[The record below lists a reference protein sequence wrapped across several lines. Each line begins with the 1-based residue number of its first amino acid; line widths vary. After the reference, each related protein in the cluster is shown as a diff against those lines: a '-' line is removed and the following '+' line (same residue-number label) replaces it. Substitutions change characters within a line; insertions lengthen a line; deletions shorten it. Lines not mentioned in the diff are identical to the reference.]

1 MAGKLRIRNFLFIF
15 LIVAFSACL
24 VQAQQ
29 PPVRRQVDIAQT
41 IGGVV
46 ASDSAPASLVGRD
59 VLKCGGNAVDAAVAT
74 AFAMAVTWPE
84 AGNIGGG
91 GFMMIAPPGGQVVCV
106 DYRETAPAATNNK
119 SFINQTNRCDSRMV
133 GVPGTVRGLA
143 LAHEKFGRLPWC
155 NLVQPAIDLARHG
168 FVVDDSLAGSL
179 NSVLGNP
186 ATQGELYAEL
196 RRIYGRSD
204 GRSWRAGDILVLS
217 ELANTLERIAINGP
231 GEFYTGQTAELLA
244 AYMSESNGFIS
255 RQDLANYKSVLRPA
269 TEVSFRGYQ
278 VYGPP
283 LPSSGGIT
291 IALAL
296 NMLENFDFKP
306 ADGFAWTDE
315 QIHVIAEAMKRAF
328 RERAAYLGDA
338 DFVEVPA
345 DLMSQ
350 RFADQLS
357 RTINPDIAT
366 PSPELAGDINLTEG
380 AYESPQT
387 THFSI
392 IDQDGMAVANTYT
405 LEASWGARVIAPGT
419 GFVLN
424 NEMGD
429 FNWYPG
435 YTNLAGKI
443 GTLPNQ
449 IAPGKRM
456 LSSMAPTIV
465 KKNHQVVLVTGSPGG
480 RTIIN
485 TVLCI
490 LLQTLALE
498 RPLAVAA
505 DAPRFHH
512 QWLPDEIRME
522 AGQGES
528 FEQLVN
534 KLQGRGHQVRL
545 STDQGS
551 AHSISVD
558 PETGVRTGVSDWRR
572 GGRVMVTR

>member
-1 MAGKLRIRNFLFIF
+1 MFQKLCRRMSLSIF
-15 LIVAFSACL
+15 LLITLPVCL
-24 VQAQQ
+24 LHAQQ
-29 PPVRRQVDIAQT
+29 QPARRQVDVART
-41 IGGVV
+41 TGGVV

-59 VLKCGGNAVDAAVAT
+59 VLVRGGNAVDAAVAT

-91 GFMMIAPPGGQVVCV
+91 GFMMIAPPTGQVVCV
-106 DYRETAPAATNNK
+106 DYRETAPAATNK
-119 SFINQTNRCDSRMV
+119 LSFVNQTNRCDSRMV

-143 LAHEKFGRLPWC
+143 LAHEKFGKLPWC
-155 NLVQPAIDLARHG
+155 ELIQPAIDLARYG

-179 NSVLGNP
+179 NAVLGNP
-186 ATQGELYAEL
+186 AIHGELYVEL

-204 GRSWRAGDILVLS
+204 KRDWRVGDVLKLP
-217 ELANTLERIAINGP
+217 ELANTLERIACNGP
-231 GEFYTGQTAELLA
+231 DEFYTGQTAAMLA
-244 AYMSESNGFIS
+244 NYMSSTNGFIS
-255 RQDLANYKSVLRPA
+255 RQDLANYKSLLRPA
-269 TEVSFRGYQ
+269 TLVSFGGYD

-283 LPSSGGIT
+283 LPSSAGVT

-296 NMLENFDFKP
+296 NMLEPYDFKP
-306 ADGFAWTDE
+306 TGELAWNDK
-315 QIHVIAEAMKRAF
+315 QIHIVAEAMKRAF

-338 DFVEVPA
+338 DYVEIPSK
-345 DLMSQ
+345 LMSKD
-350 RFADQLS
+350 FARQLARS
-357 RTINPDIAT
+357 IDPDKAT
-366 PSPELAGDINLTEG
+366 PSRELAGDIAITEG

-387 THFSI
+387 THFSV

-449 IAPGKRM
+449 IEPGKRM

-465 KKNHQVVLVTGSPGG
+465 KKNNKVELVTGSPGG

-490 LLQTLALE
+490 LLQHLAME
-498 RPLAVAA
+498 RPLPFAV

-512 QWLPDEIRME
+512 QWFPDEIRIE
-522 AGQGES
+522 SGSGES
-528 FEQLVN
+528 LEQLVHA
-534 KLQGRGHQVRL
+534 LQSRGHKVTT
-545 STDQGS
+545 SNVQGS
-551 AHSISVD
+551 ANSIAVD
-558 PETGVRTGVSDWRR
+558 PQTGVRTGVSDWRR